1 MRKSLKQRVYDN
13 LNADET
19 NRFGR
24 SIDTAIIF
32 LIGVSIIAVILES
45 DRDMAK
51 DYRSAFVIFEW
62 FSSIVFSIEYVLRVW
77 TCTCDEKYSHP
88 IKGRLRYM
96 TSVMALIDLIAI
108 LPFYLTFI
116 KGLDLRIVRAIR
128 LFRLFRLF
136 KIGRYAQSIAQLGG
150 VFTSKK
156 EELAIT
162 FFVTMLMLVM
172 ASSVMFFAEHD
183 AQPEKFKSIP
193 ASMWWG
199 VATLTTVGYG
209 DVYPITPIGKFFGA
223 IIALL
228 GVGLV
233 AMPAGII
240 AGGFNEAIEEKKR
253 AKSKAARE
261 LAEAENEKNA
271 VAKPVLVHEC
281 PHCGEAIAIGSV
293 AMVAHDSD

>member
-24 SIDTAIIF
+24 TIDTAIIA
-32 LIGVSIIAVILES
+32 LIGVSIVAVILES
-45 DRDMAK
+45 DRDMA
-51 DYRSAFVIFEW
+51 SQFHTAFTVFEW
-62 FSSIVFSIEYVLRVW
+62 FSSIAFSIEYLLRLW
-77 TCTCDEKYSHP
+77 TCTCDERYRHQ

-96 TSVMALIDLIAI
+96 TSVMALIDLVAI

-136 KIGRYAQSIAQLGG
+136 KIGRYAQSIAQLAG

-172 ASSVMFFAEHD
+172 ASSVMFFAE
-183 AQPEKFKSIP
+183 
-193 ASMWWG
+193 
-199 VATLTTVGYG
+199 
-209 DVYPITPIGKFFGA
+209 
-223 IIALL
+223 L
-228 GVGLV
+228 GVVFLPEELV
-233 AMPAGII
+233 AVMKVV
-240 AGGFNEAIEEKKR
+240 EEHILQR
-253 AKSKAARE
+253 
-261 LAEAENEKNA
+261 
-271 VAKPVLVHEC
+271 
-281 PHCGEAIAIGSV
+281 
-293 AMVAHDSD
+293 